1 MIVITLLEKA
11 ADRIITKVRVRN
23 LNPKSVKIN
32 AELSAMVNLL
42 KNMDFEVDFT
52 WSENPEE
59 NKIIAITLTL
69 EGKVVDREA

>member
-1 MIVITLLEKA
+1 MIAITLLEKA

-23 LNPKSVKIN
+23 LNPESVKIN

-69 EGKVVDREA
+69 EGKEVDREA